1 MTKEKKINCIFLI
14 LVQFEQL
21 QKNEDGI
28 TEDSYKNYLDRLN
41 VWYLGQ
47 GNEEIGYIIEGLKK
61 LGKQTTHDTV
71 KRSVFHIISILDKEV
86 Q

>member
-21 QKNEDGI
+21 QKNEDGV

-61 LGKQTTHDTV
+61 DG
-71 KRSVFHIISILDKEV
+71 
-86 Q
+86 

>member
-21 QKNEDGI
+21 QENEDGV
-28 TEDSYKNYLDRLN
+28 TEDSYKNYLDKLN

-61 LGKQTTHDTV
+61 LGKQATHDTV

>member
-21 QKNEDGI
+21 QKNEDGV

-61 LGKQTTHDTV
+61 LGKQATHDVV